1 MAKKQISYERRKQL
15 YGYGFISL
23 WLVGTVVF
31 FLIPLVKSLWF
42 SFNDVG
48 IDINRTVLTWRG
60 LGNYDDILNKDPKYL
75 GLLKN
80 TLIETLWKTPL
91 ILIFSLFI
99 AVMLNQKFRGR
110 ALARAVFFL
119 PAIIATGPVY
129 TIISGDM
136 NSTGNTQAAQFSTL
150 FSTDLIGSLLNFLG
164 IYGISDSMS
173 GIISGIADNIFGI
186 VWSSGIQI
194 LLFLGALQNIPPSAK
209 EAAQIEG
216 ATAWEFFWNGQ
227 GSAYDALGLCE
238 TPAFDS
244 DFRHVGL
251 MHSDDEGRTWVFDRW
266 VLTADTVCCTRAFVP
281 DLSPIR
287 GQEMGRVSLGSGD
300 FSFFAPPDG
309 EYLYTH
315 CTAGAM
321 R

>member
-48 IDINRTVLTWRG
+48 IDINRSVLTWRG

-164 IYGISDSMS
+164 IG
-173 GIISGIADNIFGI
+173 GREADDI
-186 VWSSGIQI
+186 
-194 LLFLGALQNIPPSAK
+194 
-209 EAAQIEG
+209 
-216 ATAWEFFWNGQ
+216 
-227 GSAYDALGLCE
+227 GLR
-238 TPAFDS
+238 D
-244 DFRHVGL
+244 
-251 MHSDDEGRTWVFDRW
+251 
-266 VLTADTVCCTRAFVP
+266 
-281 DLSPIR
+281 
-287 GQEMGRVSLGSGD
+287 
-300 FSFFAPPDG
+300 
-309 EYLYTH
+309 
-315 CTAGAM
+315 
-321 R
+321 

>member
-216 ATAWEFFWNGQ
+216 ATAWEFFWKITLPYVSPFILANLIFTVIDSFTSPTNAVMERILSVKEELKFGAA
-227 GSAYDALGLCE
+227 SAMAWGYFIIIAAAIGL
-238 TPAFDS
+238 
-244 DFRHVGL
+244 
-251 MHSDDEGRTWVFDRW
+251 
-266 VLTADTVCCTRAFVP
+266 LTFIVNKFIYYEND
-281 DLSPIR
+281 
-287 GQEMGRVSLGSGD
+287 
-300 FSFFAPPDG
+300 
-309 EYLYTH
+309 
-315 CTAGAM
+315 
-321 R
+321 

>member
-119 PAIIATGPVY
+119 PAIIATGPIY

-216 ATAWEFFWNGQ
+216 ATAWEFFWKITLPYVSPFILANLIFTVIDSFTSPTNAVMERILSVKEELRFGTA
-227 GSAYDALGLCE
+227 SAMAWFYFAVIFAALGVAALIVNRFIYYE
-238 TPAFDS
+238 ND
-244 DFRHVGL
+244 
-251 MHSDDEGRTWVFDRW
+251 
-266 VLTADTVCCTRAFVP
+266 
-281 DLSPIR
+281 
-287 GQEMGRVSLGSGD
+287 
-300 FSFFAPPDG
+300 
-309 EYLYTH
+309 
-315 CTAGAM
+315 
-321 R
+321 

>member
-48 IDINRTVLTWRG
+48 IDINHTVLTWRG

-164 IYGISDSMS
+164 IYGISDRMS

-216 ATAWEFFWNGQ
+216 ATAWEFFWKITLPYVSPFILANLIFTVIDSFTSPTNAVMERILSVKEELRFGTA
-227 GSAYDALGLCE
+227 SAMAWFYFAVIFAALGIALLIVNRFIYYE
-238 TPAFDS
+238 ND
-244 DFRHVGL
+244 
-251 MHSDDEGRTWVFDRW
+251 
-266 VLTADTVCCTRAFVP
+266 
-281 DLSPIR
+281 
-287 GQEMGRVSLGSGD
+287 
-300 FSFFAPPDG
+300 
-309 EYLYTH
+309 
-315 CTAGAM
+315 
-321 R
+321 

>member
-164 IYGISDSMS
+164 IYGISDRMS

-216 ATAWEFFWNGQ
+216 ATAWEFFWKITLPYVSPFILANLIFTVIDSFTSPTNAVMERILSVKEELRFGTA
-227 GSAYDALGLCE
+227 SAMAWFYFAVIFAALGVAALIVNRFIYYE
-238 TPAFDS
+238 ND
-244 DFRHVGL
+244 
-251 MHSDDEGRTWVFDRW
+251 
-266 VLTADTVCCTRAFVP
+266 
-281 DLSPIR
+281 
-287 GQEMGRVSLGSGD
+287 
-300 FSFFAPPDG
+300 
-309 EYLYTH
+309 
-315 CTAGAM
+315 
-321 R
+321 

>member
-23 WLVGTVVF
+23 WFVGTVVF

-216 ATAWEFFWNGQ
+216 ATAWEFFWKITLPYVSPFILANLIFTVIDSFTSPTNAVMERILSVKEELRFGTA
-227 GSAYDALGLCE
+227 SAMAWFYFAVIFAALGVAALIVNRFIYYE
-238 TPAFDS
+238 ND
-244 DFRHVGL
+244 
-251 MHSDDEGRTWVFDRW
+251 
-266 VLTADTVCCTRAFVP
+266 
-281 DLSPIR
+281 
-287 GQEMGRVSLGSGD
+287 
-300 FSFFAPPDG
+300 
-309 EYLYTH
+309 
-315 CTAGAM
+315 
-321 R
+321 

>member
-216 ATAWEFFWNGQ
+216 ATAWEFFWKITLPYVSPFILANLIFTVIDSFTSPTNAVMERILSVKEELRFGTA
-227 GSAYDALGLCE
+227 SAMAWFYFAVIFAALGVAALIVN
-238 TPAFDS
+238 
-244 DFRHVGL
+244 R
-251 MHSDDEGRTWVFDRW
+251 
-266 VLTADTVCCTRAFVP
+266 
-281 DLSPIR
+281 
-287 GQEMGRVSLGSGD
+287 
-300 FSFFAPPDG
+300 FFYYEKD
-309 EYLYTH
+309 
-315 CTAGAM
+315 
-321 R
+321 

>member
-23 WLVGTVVF
+23 WFVGTVVF

-216 ATAWEFFWNGQ
+216 ATAWEFFWKITLPYVSPFILANLIFTVIDSFTSPTNAVMERILSVKEELRFGTA
-227 GSAYDALGLCE
+227 SAMAWFYFAVIFAALGVATLIVNRFIYYE
-238 TPAFDS
+238 ND
-244 DFRHVGL
+244 
-251 MHSDDEGRTWVFDRW
+251 
-266 VLTADTVCCTRAFVP
+266 
-281 DLSPIR
+281 
-287 GQEMGRVSLGSGD
+287 
-300 FSFFAPPDG
+300 
-309 EYLYTH
+309 
-315 CTAGAM
+315 
-321 R
+321 

>member
-23 WLVGTVVF
+23 WFVGTVVF

-216 ATAWEFFWNGQ
+216 ATAWEFFWKITLPYVSPFILANLIFTVIDSFTSPTNAVMERILSVKEELRFGTA
-227 GSAYDALGLCE
+227 SAMAWFYFAVIFAALGIAALIVNRFIYYE
-238 TPAFDS
+238 ND
-244 DFRHVGL
+244 
-251 MHSDDEGRTWVFDRW
+251 
-266 VLTADTVCCTRAFVP
+266 
-281 DLSPIR
+281 
-287 GQEMGRVSLGSGD
+287 
-300 FSFFAPPDG
+300 
-309 EYLYTH
+309 
-315 CTAGAM
+315 
-321 R
+321 

>member
-136 NSTGNTQAAQFSTL
+136 NSTGNTQAAQFTTL

-216 ATAWEFFWNGQ
+216 ATAWEFFWKITLPYVSPFILANLIFTVIDSFTSPTNAVMERILSVKEELRFGTA
-227 GSAYDALGLCE
+227 SAMAWFYFAVIFAALGVAALIVNRFIYYE
-238 TPAFDS
+238 ND
-244 DFRHVGL
+244 
-251 MHSDDEGRTWVFDRW
+251 
-266 VLTADTVCCTRAFVP
+266 
-281 DLSPIR
+281 
-287 GQEMGRVSLGSGD
+287 
-300 FSFFAPPDG
+300 
-309 EYLYTH
+309 
-315 CTAGAM
+315 
-321 R
+321 